1 MSVSISGSNS
11 ISGLGGQDTDFDKV
25 LSQLKQIESTQLKR
39 LESWKSDWNLRYE
52 AFTQIIDQVQ
62 AASSMLSRLSDKNN
76 FVKKLVQSSN
86 ENIVTAVANA
96 AAQDVQHTIK
106 INQVASNAIWA
117 NGHVY
122 DSKNA
127 IINTSGTDQYF
138 NYIYAGKEHNFKVPP
153 NTTLESFASMLNNSA
168 DNPGVKVSLIQT
180 GSGYVF
186 QVAGKDTGAENDLLI
201 LDSKLVGM
209 DATGT
214 TSTWQTNNS
223 LDLSK
228 VVTNPTSF
236 VFDVVLANGTKKSLT
251 VKGDATPEQLVAD
264 LNNLA
269 GGIHASLDANNNLIL
284 DGVKSFSRRTSK
296 DSAYTPAGLKFSIAG
311 DLKNSAT
318 GEYMRLDAFG
328 GIADGLDPSTML
340 TFDIKMQDG
349 SFRQVKLTADST
361 KRDLFAALG
370 QATQDS
376 GGAELNMDG
385 GNWSVSLT
393 GVKNITVTAPDADGN
408 AQALTGGFST
418 SAIAAKG
425 VKDTLGG
432 EIASAKT
439 TLTFDASKL
448 NKRIDGLLSGDGTD
462 VVFTVLKDD
471 GDFVNITLKS
481 DATNQDLI
489 DALQDPQYGLNI
501 TALTDTDGN
510 PTFEF
515 EIANALEFRISRG
528 SLKEPGYTAK
538 SDISMKIPAVNDKVD
553 SSDGSTSQKDL
564 FYINPADNSVKL
576 EKTPD
581 LTYVVKANN
590 GSTGT
595 LTVPSGTSMKDILKA
610 MQNPDDPVWVWKDA
624 ENNIVSAPANWDAS
638 FTDEDGNPIT
648 DLDSASGK
656 VYLNMKDIQSIKGAS
671 VSGQIASSSNW
682 SIQRA
687 ANARYQIDN
696 WPVEMESSTNTVSDV
711 IEGVVFSIQETGD
724 ARISVSTDITS
735 VEESI
740 QNFLDAVNSVLLTV
754 NELMKFDE
762 SKEVTSSD
770 PNDIGNSNY
779 SQSGLTNQKG
789 SLLTGNY
796 GVQLFKSRFSS
807 VVGSVPPGFKSRQSA
822 DDILSG
828 DLLASLA
835 NLGIKTDTDT
845 TSDTYGLLTI
855 APSSSIAALQSM
867 DKDNYTDMINN
878 HLEAVVDFF
887 CASGSGAS
895 TSTDFRYGS
904 HVEGITKAGS
914 YEVKYTVQPDGS
926 ITNVTIG
933 GEPAK
938 QDLSQPGNYFSVA
951 SGDPRGLSILI
962 DDLTVGDHPP
972 AGESPNYIRIKQGL
986 VQTTNQFLKDE
997 LVFNDVNI
1005 SANSTPDQVKDAIA
1019 LKSKNGALMS
1029 LRDNYMKVME
1039 SIDVKIEREQRRIS
1053 TWESRQKAIFANL
1066 ETLLNSYSEQQK
1078 QLEGQLAQLS
1088 GK

>member
-62 AASSMLSRLSDKNN
+62 AASSMLSSLSDKNN
-76 FVKKLVQSSN
+76 FIKKLVQSSN
-86 ENIVTAVANA
+86 DNVVTAVANA
-96 AAQDVQHTIK
+96 SAQDVQHTIK
-106 INQVASNAIWA
+106 ISQVASNAIWA

-138 NYIYAGKEHNFKVPP
+138 NYIYAGKEHNFKVPA

-180 GSGYVF
+180 GQGYVF
-186 QVAGKDTGAENDLLI
+186 QVAGKETGASNDLLI

-214 TSTWQTNNS
+214 TSTWQSNNT
-223 LDLSK
+223 LDPSK
-228 VVTNPTSF
+228 VVTNPTSY
-236 VFDVVLANGTKKSLT
+236 VFDLTLANGKKKSLT
-251 VKGDATPEQLVAD
+251 IKGDASPQDLVVQ

-269 GGIHASLDANNNLIL
+269 GGISASIDASGNLSIE
-284 DGVKSFSRRTSK
+284 GVKSFSRRLASEQ
-296 DSAYTPAGLKFSIAG
+296 AYTAAGLKFTMNG
-311 DLKNSAT
+311 EMKDNTGQYVRLNAT
-318 GEYMRLDAFG
+318 G
-328 GIADGLDPSTML
+328 GIADGLQDSDVL
-340 TFDIKMQDG
+340 TFNIEMQDG
-349 SFRQVKLTADST
+349 SFREVTVTAGTS

-370 QATQDS
+370 QATQDGGGADLNLS
-376 GGAELNMDG
+376 GGS
-385 GNWSVSLT
+385 WSVDLI
-393 GVKNITVTAPDADGN
+393 GVKAITVN
-408 AQALTGGFST
+408 ATNVNGAAANTPLTSGFTT
-418 SAIAAKG
+418 SNIASKG
-425 VKDTLGG
+425 SKDTLGAQIG
-432 EIASAKT
+432 NAST

-448 NKRIDGLLSGDGTD
+448 SRRIDGLLSGDGEKL
-462 VVFTVLKDD
+462 VFTVIDKDGNAKNISIDSDKTNEDLLNALVAEGIVGVDGTD
-471 GDFVNITLKS
+471 GD
-481 DATNQDLI
+481 
-489 DALQDPQYGLNI
+489 
-501 TALTDTDGN
+501 GN
-510 PTFEF
+510 RTFTM
-515 EIANALEFRISRG
+515 ANVMEFRLSKG
-528 SLKEPGYTAK
+528 SLKEAGYT
-538 SDISMKIPAVNDKVD
+538 SELKVD
-553 SSDGSTSQKDL
+553 MQIGATNANPDPSDGSTSKGDL
-564 FYINPADNSVKL
+564 FFLDTADNQLKL

-581 LTYVVKANN
+581 LKYVVKANN

-595 LTVPSGTSMKDILKA
+595 LKVPSGTSMKDILAKL
-610 MQNPDDPVWVWKDA
+610 QDKDA
-624 ENNIVSAPANWDAS
+624 PEWTWVDADGNSGATPPDSWEVS
-638 FTDEDGNPIT
+638 FTDADGNPVT
-648 DLDSASGK
+648 DPDSATGK
-656 VYLNMKDIQSIKGAS
+656 IYLEMKDVQSVKGAS
-671 VSGQIASSSNW
+671 IAGQIASSSNW

-687 ANARYQIDN
+687 ANACYQVDN
-696 WPVEMESSTNTVSDV
+696 WPVEMESTTNSVSDV
-711 IEGVVFSIQETGD
+711 IEGVVFSIQETGE

-754 NELMKFDE
+754 NELMKYDE

-807 VVGSVPPGFKSRQSA
+807 VVGAVPPGFKSRQSA
-822 DDILSG
+822 DDVLSG

-855 APSSSIAALQSM
+855 APSSSIAALQSL

-878 HLEAVVDFF
+878 HLDAVVDFF
-887 CASGSGAS
+887 CASGAGAS

-904 HVEGITKAGS
+904 HVEGITKAGT

-926 ITNVTIG
+926 ITNVTVG

-972 AGESPNYIRIKQGL
+972 AGEGPNYIRIKQGL

-997 LVFNDVNI
+997 LVFNDVSI

-1029 LRDNYMKVME
+1029 LRDNYKKVME

-1066 ETLLNSYSEQQK
+1066 ETLLNSYSQQQK
-1078 QLEGQLAQLS
+1078 QLESQLAQLS
-1088 GK
+1088 GN